1 MQKKS
6 PRRGGVLSFTPLRK
20 SLKHYPYMAVLY
32 MKEAI
37 LRCSI
42 SPVVMKE
49 TACLTDWL
57 FPRVR
62 AVRLCVQAVSDEH
75 CLFNTFVEH
84 PSVTLAGLPHK
95 FYLGKVCLVWQVL
108 SSQGALTPMNAMF
121 VKLLKN
127 ILNSSCTVC
136 HACLSYTLTTQ
147 IYTRKPVRRPNWEN
161 KFMLCLVPRL

>member
-95 FYLGKVCLVWQVL
+95 FYLGKVCLV
-108 SSQGALTPMNAMF
+108 
-121 VKLLKN
+121 
-127 ILNSSCTVC
+127 
-136 HACLSYTLTTQ
+136 
-147 IYTRKPVRRPNWEN
+147 
-161 KFMLCLVPRL
+161 